1 MRGRVLAFVNQK
13 GLQMFSFTVVAIL
26 DAGKVRLGGQG
37 PVFKPVADAGK
48 VRLGGQGPLFR

>member
-1 MRGRVLAFVNQK
+1 
-13 GLQMFSFTVVAIL
+13 MFSFTVVAIL

>member
-1 MRGRVLAFVNQK
+1 MLSV
-13 GLQMFSFTVVAIL
+13 TVVAVL

-48 VRLGGQGPLFR
+48 VRLGGQGPVFR